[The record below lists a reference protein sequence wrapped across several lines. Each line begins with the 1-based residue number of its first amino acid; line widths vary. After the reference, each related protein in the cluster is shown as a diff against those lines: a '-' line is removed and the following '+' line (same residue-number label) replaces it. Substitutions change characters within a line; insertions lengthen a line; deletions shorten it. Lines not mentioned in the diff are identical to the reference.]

1 MKRALLIVLC
11 LSTTIVSYAGF
22 GIRLSG
28 GLALAV
34 PDNKQYIILD
44 QKVKPNYA
52 ASFKVYYDVLKLEI
66 GLGVDMMKLSTSLPN
81 DWEAV
86 YADPAIPV
94 YAFVNKKHRFIKSDI
109 DYGLT
114 AGYMFSRTD
123 GVKNHGDYSL
133 PSNSG
138 ITAGLQLGGNINIT
152 KGFGI
157 NIEAGAR
164 YASLGYVPKPDPNFP
179 GSPSNEKVR
188 QNMFYFPVLLGF
200 RFEM

>member
-1 MKRALLIVLC
+1 MRNALLSILLLA
-11 LSTTIVSYAGF
+11 LSHCCHAGF

-52 ASFKVYYDVLKLEI
+52 ASLKLYYDVLKLEI
-66 GLGVDMMKLSTSLPN
+66 GLGAEVMKLSTNLPN

-86 YADPAIPV
+86 YADPAIPI

-109 DYGLT
+109 YYGLI

-123 GVKNHGDYSL
+123 GAKNHGNYSL

-152 KGFGI
+152 KGFGV

-179 GSPSNEKVR
+179 STPSNEKVR
-188 QNMFYFPVLLGF
+188 QIMFYFPVLLGLK
-200 RFEM
+200 FEL